1 MRLSLLWLIVVCAL
15 SGVTEGQTAD
25 TTGNAT
31 ATGNRPQLVV
41 QLGHSRRL
49 FSAVFSADG
58 RLVATASE
66 DKTARVWEAA
76 TGNEIRRFPEH
87 PQPVSSAAFSPDG
100 RFLLTGSWDGIA
112 RLWDIETGKEIRRF
126 PHRPPTGPSAMFAPD
141 AISVTFSPDGQL
153 VLIGSWDATASLW
166 DAKTGNELHRFR
178 GHTDRVVSVAFSPS
192 GRSILTASWD
202 NTARLWDVATRM
214 EIRNFLG
221 HADVVWSAA
230 FSPDGRLVV
239 TGSWDRTV
247 RVWDAKT
254 GGELRQFQGLEG
266 GKLPLQRAGIRSVA
280 FSPDGRF
287 IVTGGDDNTARLW
300 EAATSR
306 AVRTFQGHTSVV
318 QAVRFSPDGQLIL
331 TGSEDRTA
339 RLWETATG
347 VIARSFGGYSSVVA
361 AVAFSPDSRF
371 ILTGSGATPG
381 ETDLFD
387 FSGERGNYSAF
398 LWDVSAGK
406 AIQRFPGHPSAVS
419 SVAFS
424 PDSRVIATA
433 SGDTIVLWDPASGKE
448 LRRFRSSTGAVS
460 SVAFSPDGCCVL
472 ANTGNT
478 PVLWETATGR
488 ELRRFQGHTVV
499 VMAVAFSPDG
509 RFIVTASGDHTARLW
524 ETATGREVRRLQKH
538 TSEVTSVA
546 FSPDGRSIVTGSLDN
561 TACVWDAAS
570 GQERH
575 CFQGLSPVRFS
586 PDSRFVLTGGD
597 NFTPTLWEGATGKAV
612 RRFPGHT
619 DTVWATAFSPD
630 GRFILTGSSDNTA
643 RLWDTATGQELGRL
657 FSFRDGTWVV
667 VDLDGRFDTDN
678 LDGNPGLRW
687 VMPDDPLTPLP
698 LEIFMRDYYEPRLLP
713 RILAGEKFAPVRA
726 LQDLNRVQP
735 RVRISKIEP
744 RPQAPDTVSVTVAVA
759 KAAREF
765 QRGGKRVMIETGAYD
780 LRLFRDGQLVGYAP
794 ESEGEIALDGRTG
807 TAVRTFTVT
816 LPRTPGRKEV
826 EFSVYAFNVD
836 RVKSATDRQ
845 TFTLPG
851 EITPAKGRA
860 YVITVG
866 VNAYENSAW
875 DLRFAADD
883 ARRIEGALR
892 ERLTA
897 NRDYE
902 AIISVPLISD
912 YEMRNGERLV
922 TENLAIKRKVQA
934 VLALLA
940 GKPLAPEQVQD
951 IPHAEQIRSVRPED
965 LVLISVSSHGYA
977 DDTGN
982 FYFLLA
988 DIGEGTGRQ
997 LTPELLQRALSSDEL
1012 SRWLRDVDGGEMAL
1026 IVDACH
1032 SAATVESAG
1041 FKPGPMGS
1049 RGLGQLA
1056 YDKGMR
1062 ILTASQ
1068 ADDVAL
1074 ESDLLRQGLLTY
1086 ALVQDG
1092 LEARQ
1097 ADFAPKDQRITLAE
1111 WLSYGVER
1119 VPTLN
1124 EEVKKGTVQG
1134 FGQKSRGVV
1143 VLYTQPDAAPRKTG
1157 VQKPALFDFARR
1169 HREVVLV
1176 GGK

>member
-1 MRLSLLWLIVVCAL
+1 
-15 SGVTEGQTAD
+15 
-25 TTGNAT
+25 
-31 ATGNRPQLVV
+31 V
-41 QLGHSRRL
+41 QLGHSQRL
-49 FSAVFSADG
+49 FSAVFSPDG
-58 RLVATASE
+58 RFVATASE

-76 TGNEIRRFPEH
+76 TGNEIRRFSEH
-87 PQPVSSAAFSPDG
+87 PYPVSSVAFSPDS

-112 RLWDIETGKEIRRF
+112 RLWDVATGKEIRRF
-126 PHRPPTGPSAMFAPD
+126 PHRSANAPSAIFAPD
-141 AISVTFSPDGQL
+141 GLCVTFSPDGQF

-166 DAKTGNELHRFR
+166 DAKTGNELHRFQ

-192 GRSILTASWD
+192 GRSILTTSWD

-214 EIRNFLG
+214 EIRNFQG
-221 HADVVWSAA
+221 HTDVVWSAA

-254 GGELRQFQGLEG
+254 GSELRQFQGLEG

-280 FSPDGRF
+280 FSPDGGF
-287 IVTGGDDNTARLW
+287 ILTGSDDFTARLW
-300 EAATSR
+300 NAATGV
-306 AVRTFQGHTSVV
+306 AVRTFQGHASVV
-318 QAVRFSPDGQLIL
+318 QSVRFSPDGQLIL

-339 RLWETATG
+339 RLWETVTG
-347 VIARSFGGYSSVVA
+347 TVARSFGGYSSVVA

-371 ILTGSGATPG
+371 ILTGSGDMPG
-381 ETDLFD
+381 EMDMFG

-398 LWDVSAGK
+398 LWDVTAGK

-433 SGDTIVLWDPASGKE
+433 SGDTVMLWEPTSGKE
-448 LRRFRSSTGAVS
+448 LRRFQSSAGVVS
-460 SVAFSPDGCCVL
+460 SVAFSPDGCCLL
-472 ANTGNT
+472 ANPGST
-478 PVLWETATGR
+478 PVLWEVATGH
-488 ELRRFQGHTVV
+488 ELRRFQGHAAAVL
-499 VMAVAFSPDG
+499 AVAFSPDG
-509 RFIVTASGDHTARLW
+509 RFIVTGSWDHTARLW
-524 ETATGREVRRLQKH
+524 EVATGREVRRFQKH

-561 TACVWDAAS
+561 TACLWDVAS
-570 GQERH
+570 EKERH
-575 CFQGLSPVRFS
+575 CFPGLSPVRFS
-586 PDSRFVLTGGD
+586 PDGRFVLTGGN
-597 NFTPTLWEGATGKAV
+597 NFTPTLWEAATGKAV

-619 DTVWATAFSPD
+619 DAVWATAFSPD

-643 RLWDTATGQELGRL
+643 RLWAAATGQELGRL
-657 FSFRDGTWVV
+657 FSFGDGTWVV
-667 VDLDGRFDTDN
+667 VDPEGRFDTDN

-713 RILAGEKFAPVRA
+713 RILAGEKFKAVRA

-735 RVRISKIEP
+735 HVRISKIEP
-744 RPQAPDTVSVTVAVA
+744 RPQAADTVSVTVAVA

-807 TAVRTFTVT
+807 TAVRTFTIT
-816 LPRTPGRKEV
+816 LPRSSDRKEV
-826 EFSVYAFNVD
+826 EFSAYAFNVD
-836 RVKSATDRQ
+836 RVKSTTDRQ
-845 TFTLPG
+845 TFVLPS
-851 EITPAKGRA
+851 EVTPAKGRA

-875 DLRFAADD
+875 DLRFAAND
-883 ARRIEGALR
+883 ARRIAGALR
-892 ERLTA
+892 ERLAA

-902 AIISVPLISD
+902 AIISIPLISD
-912 YEMRNGERLV
+912 SEMRNGERIV
-922 TENLAIKRKVQA
+922 TENLATKRKVQA
-934 VLALLA
+934 VLELLA
-940 GKPLAPEQVQD
+940 GKLVALEHVQG
-951 IPHAEQIRSVRPED
+951 IPHADQIRPARPED
-965 LVLISVSSHGYA
+965 LILISISSHGYA

-982 FYFLLA
+982 FYFLLS
-988 DIGEGTGRQ
+988 DIGAGTGRQ
-997 LTPELLQRALSSDEL
+997 LTPELLRRALSSDEL
-1012 SRWLRDVDGGEMAL
+1012 SRWLRDVDGGEMTL

-1068 ADDVAL
+1068 VDDVAL

-1097 ADFAPKDQRITLAE
+1097 ADFAPKDRRIMLAE
-1111 WLSYGVER
+1111 WLGYGVER
-1119 VPTLN
+1119 VPTLD
-1124 EEVKKGTVQG
+1124 EEVKKGAVQS

-1143 VLYTQPDAAPRKTG
+1143 VLFTQSDTASRKTG